1 MQRFPCVVM
10 LSGYVALRKNKGMG
24 RTEELAWLPD
34 IEMMAATTEAR
45 SGVVSLEDYPSLKRG
60 SKSG

>member
-1 MQRFPCVVM
+1 M